1 MALLLLFT
9 LITKGKMSHCKST
22 ELNPNYDQ
30 FQVGCDDDEACCRN
44 TQQTLMELDGFT
56 SGFQS
61 FNHAVPTI
69 FQLSSTHWRT

>member
-1 MALLLLFT
+1 
-9 LITKGKMSHCKST
+9 MSYCEST
-22 ELNPNYDQ
+22 ELNPNHDQ
-30 FQVGCDDDEACCRN
+30 FQVGCDDHEACCKN

-69 FQLSSTHWRT
+69 FQLFSTHWRT

>member
-1 MALLLLFT
+1 MSQVQPTALDPNHEQFLLQCVD
-9 LITKGKMSHCKST
+9 H
-22 ELNPNYDQ
+22 
-30 FQVGCDDDEACCRN
+30 EACCRN